1 MGQSPFKVPFKMFN
15 KQSKKIFKIVGMQR
29 NKKMRTIFEKKI
41 NKQEKLTQ
49 DNPDVEFSRQY

>member
-1 MGQSPFKVPFKMFN
+1 
-15 KQSKKIFKIVGMQR
+15 MQR

-49 DNPDVEFSRQY
+49 DNPDVEFIRQY